1 MILPKSLAAVA
12 RTSSVASSAV
22 RRVALATPRLAP
34 RARVASPRQQDRQP
48 ARARLETQVF
58 RTRAAALYASRRNQ
72 AVPRTASPPPARAM
86 SRPPAPRPPPRPAP
100 RPPPRPP
107 WPPPWPP
114 SISPSRASLDRCACD
129 RPTQRVIVESRRSP
143 TPVVRPHRSEFFSR
157 EARIS

>member
-58 RTRAAALYASRRNQ
+58 RTRAAALYARRH
-72 AVPRTASPPPARAM
+72 APRDAARRAFDASPPF
-86 SRPPAPRPPPRPAP
+86 
-100 RPPPRPP
+100 
-107 WPPPWPP
+107 
-114 SISPSRASLDRCACD
+114 LDDVTFDLANFSYEAIERLVLAATTVD
-129 RPTQRVIVESRRSP
+129 R
-143 TPVVRPHRSEFFSR
+143 
-157 EARIS
+157 